1 MRLVINFNTG
11 GGNYWTVLCIVFS
24 FLEKLCY
31 VGRGGSFLY
40 ALYIL
45 FRSELQFFLSL
56 FNFLVSILCCEGL
69 FLLSC
74 SSVYFFFL
82 GLLSSS
88 FFLFFC
94 LLLLSCS
101 SVFFF
106 FLVLLSSSSFLDFVW
121 GVTYCSIEGLVS
133 RVFARSLHEY
143 FVTWWVFFS
152 FFLELFLGL
161 LCLDLLS
168 CCVRARFFRWWDG
181 LADLLQ
187 SGLLLRTGGSVSLPE
202 SRHVGAQ
209 GIILNYR

>member
-1 MRLVINFNTG
+1 MLRGLV
-11 GGNYWTVLCIVFS
+11 
-24 FLEKLCY
+24 
-31 VGRGGSFLY
+31 
-40 ALYIL
+40 
-45 FRSELQFFLSL
+45 
-56 FNFLVSILCCEGL
+56 
-69 FLLSC
+69 LLSF

-88 FFLFFC
+88 SFLFFC
-94 LLLLSCS
+94 LLLFLSRS
-101 SVFFF
+101 FVIVFF

-133 RVFARSLHEY
+133 RVFARSLHEC

-187 SGLLLRTGGSVSLPE
+187 SGLLLRTAGSVSCQKVAMWGL
-202 SRHVGAQ
+202 RV
-209 GIILNYR
+209 LF